1 MLKTPDKGIGKFAVA
16 ALNHELYGVGKPNVM
31 QAGRLLLYSF
41 ALSKSQ
47 YLTPVQIKDITKKL
61 TDIEL

>member
-1 MLKTPDKGIGKFAVA
+1 MLKSPDKGIGKFALK
-16 ALNHELYGVGKPNVM
+16 ALNHELFGVGKPDLM

-41 ALSKSQ
+41 ALSKSE
-47 YLTPVQIKDITKKL
+47 YLTAVQIKDITKKL